1 MKDAII
7 ISFSYYAVKFG
18 DRVRKIRGDLP
29 FFGALLLVAGL
40 LYFEPHLSGTII
52 IFGIGLAILIVAGMK
67 IWYFIPIGIVVAAA
81 GVWYIATQ
89 GYANARIEAWLN
101 PFATD
106 ELFRGDGWQGGN
118 SQIAIGSGGFWGLG
132 LGQGRQK
139 HLYLPEPQN
148 DFIFSAWCE
157 EMGFVGALLVILL
170 FAFLIY
176 RCYNIAFHAQ
186 DKMGCL
192 LATGIATKL
201 AIQTLLNLFV
211 VTGLFPVTGASLPFF
226 SYGGTALLMQMG
238 EMGIILNISRYMR
251 PSEKRR
257 G

>member
-1 MKDAII
+1 MPP
-7 ISFSYYAVKFG
+7 
-18 DRVRKIRGDLP
+18 R
-29 FFGALLLVAGL
+29 
-40 LYFEPHLSGTII
+40 
-52 IFGIGLAILIVAGMK
+52 
-67 IWYFIPIGIVVAAA
+67 
-81 GVWYIATQ
+81 

-186 DKMGCL
+186 DKDGL
-192 LATGIATKL
+192 PAGHRHRH
-201 AIQTLLNLFV
+201 QTCNSD
-211 VTGLFPVTGASLPFF
+211 PA
-226 SYGGTALLMQMG
+226 
-238 EMGIILNISRYMR
+238 
-251 PSEKRR
+251 
-257 G
+257 